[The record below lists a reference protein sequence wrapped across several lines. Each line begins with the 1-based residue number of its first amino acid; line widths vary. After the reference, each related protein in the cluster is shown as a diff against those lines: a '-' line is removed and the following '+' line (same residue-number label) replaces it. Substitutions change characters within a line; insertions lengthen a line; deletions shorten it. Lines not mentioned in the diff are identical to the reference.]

1 MIFCE
6 DYDAFL
12 EEQLLLMD
20 SNSGRLSGASASFGS
35 LKLEA
40 VTRQPSFEGQP
51 SLCKSRSSSLS
62 LASISTAATMVGLR
76 ESVDNSGQIT
86 STFPLLRVPT
96 VSAGLIGSP
105 CNAKS
110 PITSF
115 KELRAAMQH
124 ERASPNEHSTTQNA
138 SSMETLAGCRAD
150 LRAGPTPC
158 SGAQS
163 LLSSS
168 RLLTVVD
175 YSIDDST
182 TPLSSSS
189 SLSARTST
197 ELLRPKARHWMLA
210 SKSTRDGIPFHQ
222 QMPC

>member
-1 MIFCE
+1 M
-6 DYDAFL
+6 
-12 EEQLLLMD
+12 LMD
-20 SNSGRLSGASASFGS
+20 PNSGRLSGASASFGS
-35 LKLEA
+35 LKLTA
-40 VTRQPSFEGQP
+40 VMRQPSFEGQP
-51 SLCKSRSSSLS
+51 SLCKSSRSSSLS
-62 LASISTAATMVGLR
+62 LASISTSATMVGLG
-76 ESVDNSGQIT
+76 ESGDNSGQVT
-86 STFPLLRVPT
+86 STCPLLRFPT
-96 VSAGLIGSP
+96 VSAGLSGSP

-124 ERASPNEHSTTQNA
+124 ERASPCEPSTTPNA
-138 SSMETLAGCRAD
+138 SSTETLAGCRAD
-150 LRAGPTPC
+150 LRAGAMPC

-197 ELLRPKARHWMLA
+197 ELHRPKARHWMLA
-210 SKSTRDGIPFHQ
+210 SKS
-222 QMPC
+222 MPC